1 MKAKAYDNQ
10 GEARGEEIELPEP
23 LFDGTVHE
31 AALHQVVT
39 ALQANQR
46 QGTASTKNRATIS
59 GGGRK
64 PWRQKGTGRARH
76 GSIRSPIWSGGA
88 VTFGPHPRDFGKRV
102 PKKVKRLAIQS
113 ALNARA
119 REGNLV
125 LVEPLE
131 MESPRTKAIVGLLD
145 GVGSGDRRVLILT
158 DGLKKNVYLSARNI
172 PGVEV
177 KPWGEASA
185 LEIIRAQ
192 LVVVEEGAWSAGES
206 GESSGPDAGG
216 AGAGTDAP
224 ATEEDDES

>member
-1 MKAKAYDNQ
+1 MKAKAYDIH
-10 GEARGEEIELPEP
+10 GEVRGEEVDLPGA

-39 ALQANQR
+39 AQQANQR
-46 QGTASTKNRATIS
+46 QGTASTKNRATIT

-88 VTFGPHPRDFGKRV
+88 VTFGPHPRDHGKRV
-102 PKKVKRLAIQS
+102 PKKLKRLAIQS

-119 REGNLV
+119 REDSLV
-125 LVEPLE
+125 LVERLE
-131 MESPRTKAIVGLLD
+131 MEEPRTKTIVGLLE
-145 GVGSGDRRVLILT
+145 GIGAGDRRVLILT
-158 DGLKKNVYLSARNI
+158 DGTKKNVYLSGRNI
-172 PGVEV
+172 PEVEV

-192 LVVVEEGAWSAGES
+192 LVVVEEGAWSAGGDGDADA
-206 GESSGPDAGG
+206 GES
-216 AGAGTDAP
+216 
-224 ATEEDDES
+224 EEDES